1 MAEPTIPGKAT
12 GGGISPSLRTLND
25 FKNRMSGGGSR
36 PNLFECEIN
45 FPTAL
50 TLQKQENGIS
60 IAEKTRFL
68 VKAASLPGSTINV
81 IDIPFRG
88 RNLKIAGDRTFDPW
102 TITVINDTDF
112 SIRNAFEMW
121 MNYMNKH
128 EDNSGELN
136 PVNYQ
141 RDMKV
146 YQLGKAGMNNMTT
159 NGDMKVLKAYQ
170 FYGMFPTSISAI
182 DLSYDSADTIEEFTV
197 DLQVQWWDA
206 IDSNGSSIL
215 GSGAAEAFTATS
227 TSAEAGITFGAK

>member
-1 MAEPTIPGKAT
+1 MANDPGKAT
-12 GGGISPSLRTLND
+12 GGGISPGLRTLND
-25 FKNRMSGGGSR
+25 FKNRISGGGAR

-50 TLQKQENGIS
+50 SLSNDGTSL
-60 IAEKTRFL
+60 AEKTRFL
-68 VKAASLPGSTINV
+68 VKAAQLPGSTINV

-102 TITVINDTDF
+102 TITVINDVDF
-112 SIRNAFEMW
+112 NIRNAFEKW

-146 YQLGKAGMNNMTT
+146 YQLGKAGT
-159 NGDMKVLKAYQ
+159 NGDMSTNGDMRVLKAYQ

-182 DLSYDSADTIEEFTV
+182 DLSYDQADTIEEFTV

-206 IDSNGSSIL
+206 FDGTGSSIL
-215 GSGAAEAFTATS
+215 GSGNTEEFNGASSSAAAEISFPLS
-227 TSAEAGITFGAK
+227 